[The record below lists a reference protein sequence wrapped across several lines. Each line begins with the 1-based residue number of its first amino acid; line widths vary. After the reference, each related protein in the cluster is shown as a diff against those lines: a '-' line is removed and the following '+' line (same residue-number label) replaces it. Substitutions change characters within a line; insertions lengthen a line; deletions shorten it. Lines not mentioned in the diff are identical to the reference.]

1 MIAIK
6 TGIGKTLSGKV
17 TINLNERCA
26 CSNFN
31 CGCFHYSKYTNYS
44 VQITPIN
51 VFNKFHV
58 SKIEKGEFV
67 VYVDEIDNECLFYWN
82 VFCEVI
88 ENKDMGF

>member
-6 TGIGKTLSGKV
+6 TGIGKTLGGKV

-51 VFNKFHV
+51 VFKKFHV

-67 VYVDEIDNECLFYWN
+67 VYVDDIDNECLFYWN
-82 VFCEVI
+82 VFCERI
-88 ENKDMGF
+88 ENEYMGF